1 MDPFGINGVIEGY
14 NSVKTMATRV
24 DANVSLEKRA
34 LDMSEDLVSQL
45 LKAMESRIA
54 SGSLEPYRGNEVDL
68 YG

>member
-34 LDMSEDLVSQL
+34 LDISEDLVSQL
-45 LKAMESRIA
+45 LKAMDTRIEA
-54 SGSLEPYRGNEVDL
+54 GSLEPYRGNEVDL

>member
-14 NSVKTMATRV
+14 NSVKTMAMRV

-45 LKAMESRIA
+45 LKAMDTRIA
-54 SGSLEPYRGNEVDL
+54 AGSLEPYRGNEVDL